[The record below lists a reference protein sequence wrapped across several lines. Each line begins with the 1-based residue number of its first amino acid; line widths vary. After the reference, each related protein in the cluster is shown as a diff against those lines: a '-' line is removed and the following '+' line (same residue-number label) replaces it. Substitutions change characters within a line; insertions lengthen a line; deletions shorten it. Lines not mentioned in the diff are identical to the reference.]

1 MASNLLENFSVEKL
15 NIFSNP
21 LRMFFPKKM
30 VGIDIGTTAVKIVE
44 LSRWGQGKTLENYG
58 EIKSTSLYK
67 DSFRSIEKGS
77 FLLSDYFISRA
88 IKAILDESKIKT
100 KAAIF
105 SVPDFSTFCVSF
117 ELPPMTAKEIPQA
130 VYYHS
135 PQYIPLPITETTLDW
150 RIIGGTPGDSQS
162 PIKIFLVAVPN
173 QIVQEYQRVAE
184 KSGLE
189 LYAIEA
195 ETLGITRA
203 LVKDRKKIICLI
215 DIGAQSTTINIVDR
229 GNLKKSYSFDFAG
242 GQLTYAVS
250 SILGISNIEAEE
262 IKNNQ
267 GLISSGESIAKNL
280 YLLIDP
286 LALEVKK
293 LLVEYFQR
301 EQKEIDEIYLTG
313 GTANLPGLKEYF
325 AETLKKEVRVPNC
338 FSDLLYPPILEKDL
352 QKISPSFSVA
362 VGVAL
367 GGLET

>member
-117 ELPPMTAKEIPQA
+117 ELPPMTAKEIHQA

-250 SILGISNIEAEE
+250 SISLE
-262 IKNNQ
+262 IFEFNYS
-267 GLISSGESIAKNL
+267 LCVFLS
-280 YLLIDP
+280 
-286 LALEVKK
+286 
-293 LLVEYFQR
+293 R
-301 EQKEIDEIYLTG
+301 
-313 GTANLPGLKEYF
+313 
-325 AETLKKEVRVPNC
+325 
-338 FSDLLYPPILEKDL
+338 
-352 QKISPSFSVA
+352 
-362 VGVAL
+362 
-367 GGLET
+367 